1 MALEPNQVGVNE
13 FTDLCKWGRCADD
26 GGKSGYPWGLGGRGP
41 AAILQCGR
49 GDLLGI
55 PTAGATGFAV
65 HREKAIVY
73 HQSTQ

>member
-41 AAILQCGR
+41 AAILQGGWGDFWSDLPLER
-49 GDLLGI
+49 LDLLF
-55 PTAGATGFAV
+55 T
-65 HREKAIVY
+65 E
-73 HQSTQ
+73 